1 MSLKMQERMFLRKK
15 MGHWKP
21 FADIWS
27 WMKKSEA
34 TIRKYMH
41 DVKVFLTFQKGKGSF
56 RKEQII
62 GYKNWLGERYAV
74 RSANSMLTAVN
85 QFLKFV
91 GAGEC
96 CVKLFKLQ
104 YQTFV
109 TRERSWGGRNIGAF
123 GDSPAEKT
131 DPSVLPDLD
140 AVRYWDPDQ

>member
-1 MSLKMQERMFLRKK
+1 M
-15 MGHWKP
+15 
-21 FADIWS
+21 
-27 WMKKSEA
+27 
-34 TIRKYMH
+34 
-41 DVKVFLTFQKGKGSF
+41 
-56 RKEQII
+56 
-62 GYKNWLGERYAV
+62 

-104 YQTFV
+104 YQTFCDQRKELG
-109 TRERSWGGRNIGAF
+109 REEYRRLLETAGG
-123 GDSPAEKT
+123 KT